1 VIAAPDGMAALNAAG
16 AHDGRIDLLLTDVI
30 MPGLNGRQL
39 ADRFATIHPEA
50 RVLYMSG
57 YAGEALSAQGVLD
70 SSVAFLAKPF
80 VPAELA
86 RKVREV
92 LDAPAPG

>member
-1 VIAAPDGMAALNAAG
+1 
-16 AHDGRIDLLLTDVI
+16 VI
-30 MPGLNGRQL
+30 MPGLNGREL
-39 ADRFATIHPEA
+39 ADQFKTIHPET

-70 SSVAFLAKPF
+70 PSVAFLAKPF

-86 RKVREV
+86 RKVRDV
-92 LDAPAPG
+92 LDGPPAG